1 MTSQIKPHFI
11 YNTLNSI
18 RALVRIDPE
27 TAYNTIYDFSTYL
40 RENLRSLEDVDVI
53 PFSQELKHVKAYVN
67 IEEIRFEER
76 VQVVFDIREQNFQCR
91 HFLSSLWWKMLLS
104 MGYVKNPGRNGL
116 DPQL

>member
-1 MTSQIKPHFI
+1 MRERAELEKRLRRSQAELMTSQIKPHFI

-53 PFSQELKHVKAYVN
+53 PFFTGTETC
-67 IEEIRFEER
+67 E
-76 VQVVFDIREQNFQCR
+76 
-91 HFLSSLWWKMLLS
+91 
-104 MGYVKNPGRNGL
+104 GL
-116 DPQL
+116 CEY